1 MENSD
6 MIYALFAISYNF
18 SQEVIIPQLSV
29 DFVGLRIKLSEK
41 KIVTDSQLSVKSISQ
56 KSDLLKS
63 QSKMAAVFP
72 FFAITR

>member
-1 MENSD
+1 
-6 MIYALFAISYNF
+6 MIYALSAISYNF
-18 SQEVIIPQLSV
+18 SQEVIIPQLLV

-41 KIVTDSQLSVKSISQ
+41 KILTDSQLSVKSISQ

>member
-1 MENSD
+1 
-6 MIYALFAISYNF
+6 MIYALSAISYNF

>member
-1 MENSD
+1 
-6 MIYALFAISYNF
+6 MIYALSAISYNF

-29 DFVGLRIKLSEK
+29 NFAGLRIKLSEK

>member
-6 MIYALFAISYNF
+6 MIYALSAISYNF

>member
-1 MENSD
+1 
-6 MIYALFAISYNF
+6 MIYALSAISYNF

-41 KIVTDSQLSVKSISQ
+41 KILTDSQLSVKSISQ

>member
-6 MIYALFAISYNF
+6 MIYALSAISYNF

-41 KIVTDSQLSVKSISQ
+41 KILTDSQLSVKSISQ

>member
-1 MENSD
+1 
-6 MIYALFAISYNF
+6 MIYALSAISYNF

-29 DFVGLRIKLSEK
+29 NFAGLRIKLSEK

-63 QSKMAAVFP
+63 QSKMTAVFP
-72 FFAITR
+72 FFDITR